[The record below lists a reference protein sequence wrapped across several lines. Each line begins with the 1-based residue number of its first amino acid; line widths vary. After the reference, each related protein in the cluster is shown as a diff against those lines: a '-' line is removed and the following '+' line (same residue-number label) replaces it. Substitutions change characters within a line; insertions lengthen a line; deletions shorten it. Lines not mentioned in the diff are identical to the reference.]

1 MRIGEAHLPAGTR
14 IGQPRIGRLQIGASH
29 QAHAPGLRT
38 GRQHRRD
45 GPIVRNR
52 TGRAY
57 VHRRGAIG
65 QADIAASRQ
74 EGPGAQGQSTGQTHA
89 VDFVVGQRGAAGQ
102 RHAARPGHP
111 RHGRRQRQTAA
122 GAEAGA
128 GGQVQSLAKQAAGRP
143 EQVAGGIQQR
153 SLEHRSRR
161 QLQWLAEHR
170 LDRQPGTGGQGHGLD
185 RQFEVE
191 RLAGREEAVVVQPH
205 ASRRHHP
212 IAAQVILAG

>member
-1 MRIGEAHLPAGTR
+1 M
-14 IGQPRIGRLQIGASH
+14 
-29 QAHAPGLRT
+29 
-38 GRQHRRD
+38 
-45 GPIVRNR
+45 
-52 TGRAY
+52 
-57 VHRRGAIG
+57 
-65 QADIAASRQ
+65 
-74 EGPGAQGQSTGQTHA
+74 
-89 VDFVVGQRGAAGQ
+89 
-102 RHAARPGHP
+102 
-111 RHGRRQRQTAA
+111 
-122 GAEAGA
+122 
-128 GGQVQSLAKQAAGRP
+128 
-143 EQVAGGIQQR
+143 AGGIQQR